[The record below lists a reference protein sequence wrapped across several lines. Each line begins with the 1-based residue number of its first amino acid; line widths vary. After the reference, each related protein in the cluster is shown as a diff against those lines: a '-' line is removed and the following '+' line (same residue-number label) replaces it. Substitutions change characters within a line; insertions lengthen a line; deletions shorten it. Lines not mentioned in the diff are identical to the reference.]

1 MRSLLLVDPDT
12 TKAIIN
18 QRLMKDLAAY
28 RTEPKFETQTRT
40 SDNWRIVSMRLF
52 QDNEGAHRDNS
63 PDRYRSCYNDTQTKT
78 IDEQ

>member
-1 MRSLLLVDPDT
+1 MRSLPPVDPDT
-12 TKAIIN
+12 AKAIIN

-52 QDNEGAHRDNS
+52 HDIEGAHSENS
-63 PDRYRSCYNDTQTKT
+63 PDRYASL
-78 IDEQ
+78 